1 MKYET
6 AEQWR
11 EEAMQRPDGVEA
23 EESESR
29 RQMVQAHHVAEG
41 TEPDAETLAD
51 YELYILGK
59 MGLEEYQ
66 DYLFFKHQ
74 QGSEG

>member
-6 AEQWR
+6 ADQWR
-11 EEAMQRPDGVEA
+11 DEAMQRSDGGDA
-23 EESESR
+23 EESERR
-29 RQMVQAHHVAEG
+29 RQTVRTHHVDEG

-59 MGLEEYQ
+59 MDVDEYQ
-66 DYLFFKHQ
+66 QYLLFKH
-74 QGSEG
+74 GPRS

>member
-11 EEAMQRPDGVEA
+11 NAAMQRADGVGA
-23 EESESR
+23 EESERR
-29 RQMVQAHHVAEG
+29 RQTVRSHHAAEG

-59 MGLEEYQ
+59 MEMDEYQ
-66 DYLFFKHQ
+66 QYLLFKHAP
-74 QGSEG
+74 SA